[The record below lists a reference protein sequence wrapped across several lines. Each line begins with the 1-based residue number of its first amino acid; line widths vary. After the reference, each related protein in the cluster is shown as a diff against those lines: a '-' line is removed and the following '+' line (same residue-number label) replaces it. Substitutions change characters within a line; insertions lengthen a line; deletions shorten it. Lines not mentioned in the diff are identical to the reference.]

1 MKQISILWFIIL
13 ISSCSERIVYNTYY
27 DSLIDIK
34 DVSYFTKDGEVAD
47 VYLEDVILEDLIDV
61 SDYTEIENSDG
72 MEDVWDLFTADIEE
86 IDDIR
91 IVRCP
96 DGGCIGQD
104 IYTCQMEVNGD
115 ESYTSDAGSTYN
127 YVEKVWE
134 KCGGFEVTG
143 FYGEYSELT
152 ISRRYVILNYI
163 DIYDDTNPYTIF
175 SDVKLYDKEDSNL
188 SGEMFNGILSIASCD
203 SCDFCYMQNSYGFVH
218 ILSNDENRPWSDT
231 GIGIDGRPIGCASPI
246 AIDNTDE
253 YVVFS
258 CLYESGTERI
268 KGRVITRFFKDFII
282 WQIYEPIK
290 TLGPSGP
297 VISSNG
303 TIYLFDADDGLSL
316 NAYTRD
322 GEKLWRKNI
331 LKKIEGG
338 STYPVIDDRDNIYV
352 ITSGNTLI
360 SIDSDGNLRWQL
372 SLSFS
377 YLVIGE
383 DGNIYALQHT
393 SPYDSRIYVVDKEGR
408 LLKRIDLKNILSI
421 SHLIALSGGRLLF
434 MAYKEEKENT
444 GLIEI
449 VIMSG
454 NGDIIDEIAIGR
466 RVRIRFVHL
475 SIDEDGSIYFLSPNI
490 NGDTQKGVCLYKYR
504 VKGISLAHSPW
515 PVWRADP
522 KNTGRVQKW

>member
-27 DSLIDIK
+27 DSLIDII

-72 MEDVWDLFTADIEE
+72 MEDVWDLFTEDIEE

-104 IYTCQMEVNGD
+104 IYTCQMEMNRD
-115 ESYTSDAGSTYN
+115 ESYTSDAGSIYN

-163 DIYDDTNPYTIF
+163 DIYDDTNPYTVF
-175 SDVKLYDKEDSNL
+175 TDVKLYDKEDSNL
-188 SGEMFNGILSIASCD
+188 SGEMFNGILSLASCD

-231 GIGIDGRPIGCASPI
+231 GIGIDGKPIGCSSPI
-246 AIDNTDE
+246 AIDYTDE

-303 TIYLFDADDGLSL
+303 TIYLFDTDDGLSL

-383 DGNIYALQHT
+383 DGNIYALEPT

-466 RVRIRFVHL
+466 RARIRFVHL
-475 SIDEDGSIYFLSPNI
+475 SIDEDGSIYFLSSNI